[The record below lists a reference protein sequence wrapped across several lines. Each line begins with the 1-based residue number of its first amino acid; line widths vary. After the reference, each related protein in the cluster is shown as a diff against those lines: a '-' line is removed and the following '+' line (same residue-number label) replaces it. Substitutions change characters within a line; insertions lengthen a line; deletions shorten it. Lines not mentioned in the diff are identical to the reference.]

1 MDCSGSD
8 DGMGVVIDLRVLSY
22 HRNLVVVAIIVF
34 GDNML
39 CTLCVVMLVCGRVQ
53 VYCGI

>member
-1 MDCSGSD
+1 
-8 DGMGVVIDLRVLSY
+8 MGVVIDLRVLSY

-39 CTLCVVMLVCGRVQ
+39 CTLYVVMLVCGHVQ